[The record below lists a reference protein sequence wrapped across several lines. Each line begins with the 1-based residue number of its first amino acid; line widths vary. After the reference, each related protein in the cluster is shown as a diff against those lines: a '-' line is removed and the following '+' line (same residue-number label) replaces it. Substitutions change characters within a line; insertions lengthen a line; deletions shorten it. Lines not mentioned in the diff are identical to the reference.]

1 MKLSWKC
8 ALLFILSLGLSLGLP
23 LGLCAQ
29 QHKADDLVELITIDP
44 TIKLDIRYATKNNF
58 THQQVYPS
66 ARCLLRR
73 AAAES
78 LHVVQS
84 ELKKQGLSLKVYDG
98 YRPLSVQKIFWGI
111 CPDDRYV
118 ANPAKGSRHNRG
130 AAVDLTI
137 IDRKGREL
145 KMPTPFD
152 DFTEKAGRSY
162 MKLPKEALQNRALLE
177 KVMTK
182 HGFVAMPS
190 EWWHFDFRGWDRF
203 PIMDEPIA
211 P

>member
-1 MKLSWKC
+1 MTLRLRTIVGLLLIA
-8 ALLFILSLGLSLGLP
+8 ALLYGQAP
-23 LGLCAQ
+23 
-29 QHKADDLVELITIDP
+29 KADDLVELTAIDP
-44 TIKLDIRYATKNNF
+44 TIGLDIRYATPNNF
-58 THQQVYPS
+58 THQKVYAS

-78 LHVVQS
+78 LSVVQK
-84 ELKKQGLSLKVYDG
+84 ELRQQGLSLKVYDG
-98 YRPLSVQKIFWGI
+98 YRPLSVQKKFWEI

-130 AAVDLTI
+130 AAVDLTLV
-137 IDRKGREL
+137 DKKGNEL
-145 KMPTPFD
+145 QMPTPFD
-152 DFTEKAGRSY
+152 DFTEKAGRAY
-162 MKLPKEALQNRALLE
+162 MKLPKMAIKNRALLE
-177 KVMTK
+177 DAMTR
-182 HGFVAMPS
+182 HGFVAMAS